1 MVGCGAR
8 LVATFRFAVQST
20 PCPRGKV
27 KPILGA
33 AVDSP
38 GARYRKLPD
47 RYRLNH
53 YIEERALLRR
63 QRCRNCETIS
73 YRGTERFGFASTLKV
88 FAVAEFLR
96 RTSAD
101 GRDELVRWTEFDID
115 RAGYSP
121 VTTEALDTG
130 LTAAELAEAAV

>member
-8 LVATFRFAVQST
+8 LVTTFRFAFQST

-63 QRCRNCETIS
+63 QRTPAVLAGTRVS
-73 YRGTERFGFASTLKV
+73 HRRLRGHDVDDLVVVER
-88 FAVAEFLR
+88 
-96 RTSAD
+96 
-101 GRDELVRWTEFDID
+101 
-115 RAGYSP
+115 SP
-121 VTTEALDTG
+121 
-130 LTAAELAEAAV
+130 AAA